1 MIQGILH
8 LKIDPNQKY
17 QQQCITI
24 TFLHLTQFWGNS
36 SRLCTLDGLT
46 LQDMAH
52 TFRFVMALVGC
63 SLILMLS
70 QGHRNSTS
78 FPILPKNQVSVWAQR
93 TPGANKCEAVA
104 STGGILHKARWAQ
117 ATHATRGSA
126 WGSLSRHPSDRDAA
140 PRASDHCGWP
150 QDQERPL
157 QWTMSSTL
165 PSHTKHALVWGSA
178 VLSFTICWFLCLYCK
193 SNDIVCFVNIAAIA
207 VITGFLDVGFSDE
220 FWNMSI

>member
-24 TFLHLTQFWGNS
+24 TFLHLTRFWGDS

-117 ATHATRGSA
+117 ATHATRGSG
-126 WGSLSRHPSDRDAA
+126 WGSLPRHLSIPRTGMLPHGPVTTVGDPRTRRGPYSGQCPAPS
-140 PRASDHCGWP
+140 PPTLSVLWCGA
-150 QDQERPL
+150 L
-157 QWTMSSTL
+157 L
-165 PSHTKHALVWGSA
+165 HFPSLSA
-178 VLSFTICWFLCLYCK
+178 DFCAF
-193 SNDIVCFVNIAAIA
+193 IANLMI
-207 VITGFLDVGFSDE
+207 
-220 FWNMSI
+220 